1 MKGKTL
7 RRKRKMSGAAK
18 TMLNWDVNTLFL
30 FLGQSTMFL
39 NEKQKHRVFNDMAY
53 KLMEWENTP
62 RHEVRAALAKH
73 DIPFEERCA
82 ECGEDIEPN
91 DEEHPLCDECKLKK

>member
-18 TMLNWDVNTLFL
+18 TMLNWDVSTLFL

-39 NEKQKHRVFNDMAY
+39 SEKQKHRVFNDMAY

-73 DIPFEERCA
+73 DIPFEEHCE
-82 ECGEDIEPN
+82 ECGEDV
-91 DEEHPLCDECKLKK
+91 DEEDPLCNECKLKK